1 MTREQATDL
10 VWDLIEA
17 VRTEERDS
25 TRYSRENVSIA
36 KSRIIE
42 ALSPP
47 IVSAAEIV
55 RLRALNAE
63 LVKAL
68 TLAAHVIQED
78 LEDLP
83 PRSDGKDIEAHD
95 AARAALSKATESK

>member
-1 MTREQATDL
+1 MGEPMTPFQEDQKTIRKLRDE
-10 VWDLIEA
+10 IERNNA
-17 VRTEERDS
+17 AMAWAD
-25 TRYSRENVSIA
+25 
-36 KSRIIE
+36 
-42 ALSPP
+42 
-47 IVSAAEIV
+47 AEIE